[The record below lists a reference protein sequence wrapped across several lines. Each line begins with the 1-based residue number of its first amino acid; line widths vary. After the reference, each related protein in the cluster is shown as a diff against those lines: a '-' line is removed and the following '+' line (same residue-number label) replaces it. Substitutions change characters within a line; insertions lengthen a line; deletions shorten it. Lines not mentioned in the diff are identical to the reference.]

1 MLPCPAQT
9 KYMTPRGSLRP
20 SFIFP
25 SISTTNGARKRIKYA
40 AMAVGETR
48 GHLFGQFIFSVGYY
62 FSRALV
68 KLAVIF
74 MEEK

>member
-1 MLPCPAQT
+1 
-9 KYMTPRGSLRP
+9 MTPRTNLGP
-20 SFIFP
+20 SFIFA
-25 SISTTNGARKRIKYA
+25 SISTINGARKRVKYA
-40 AMAVGETR
+40 AVTVGETR
-48 GHLFGQFIFSVGYY
+48 RHLFGQFIFSVGYY